1 MRILLDE
8 CAPRKL
14 KYFLEDHGYHCHT
27 VQEQGWSGIR
37 NGELLKRAELSF
49 DVLISVD
56 KGLQHQQNLAGRKLA
71 ILIIRARTN
80 RLIDL
85 EPCFAACAHA
95 LLTIRPEQVIQIPA
109 RN

>member
-1 MRILLDE
+1 MKILLDE

-14 KYFLEDHGYHCHT
+14 KLFLENHGHLCST

-37 NGELLKRAELSF
+37 NGELLALAELSF

-56 KGLQHQQNLAGRKLA
+56 RNIRYQQNLAGRNLG
-71 ILIIRARTN
+71 LVVIRARTN

-85 EPCFAACAHA
+85 EPHFPACAEA
-95 LLTIRPEQVIQIPA
+95 LIDIQSGQLIEISQK
-109 RN
+109 